1 MASYRCLLVQ
11 AEQVDHEAA
20 EHDAPKMSVVE
31 LPEARFPSGEVT
43 VDVRWSSLNYKD
55 ALATT
60 GHRGVVKQLPHVP
73 GIDAAGVVVASRSP
87 DYAVGDPVI
96 VSGYDLGQGHWGGW
110 SQRICVPAGWVVPLP
125 IGLSAYEAMVYGTAG
140 FTAAQCLMA
149 LQVQGVMPSSGPVV
163 VTGASGGVGSLAVRL
178 LAALG
183 YSVAA
188 VSGKPDL
195 KGQLLSWGASEVLGR
210 DEFQDDP
217 HRPMLSARWAGGI
230 DTVGGG
236 MLARMIKQ
244 THYGGAVA
252 ACGLVAGSRLD
263 MTLYPFLLR
272 GVALCGIA
280 SADCPRQ
287 KRLKIWSQLAGPWKL
302 ANLCEAVTEA
312 TLEEMPGLASAMLR
326 GEIAGRV
333 VVKPND

>member
-1 MASYRCLLVQ
+1 V
-11 AEQVDHEAA
+11 
-20 EHDAPKMSVVE
+20 
-31 LPEARFPSGEVT
+31 
-43 VDVRWSSLNYKD
+43 
-55 ALATT
+55 
-60 GHRGVVKQLPHVP
+60 
-73 GIDAAGVVVASRSP
+73 
-87 DYAVGDPVI
+87 
-96 VSGYDLGQGHWGGW
+96 
-110 SQRICVPAGWVVPLP
+110 
-125 IGLSAYEAMVYGTAG
+125 
-140 FTAAQCLMA
+140 MA
-149 LQVQGVMPSSGPVV
+149 LQVQGVMPGSGPVV

-178 LAALG
+178 LAALD
-183 YSVAA
+183 YAVVA

-210 DEFQDDP
+210 DEFQDEP
-217 HRPMLSARWAGGI
+217 QRPMLSARWAGGI

-244 THYGGAVA
+244 TQYGGAVA

-302 ANLCEAVTEA
+302 ANLSDAVTEA
-312 TLEEMPGLASAMLR
+312 SLEEMPGLAAAMLR
-326 GEIAGRV
+326 GEISGRV